1 MNRYTL
7 LKVLYF
13 IFSALFAI
21 SFLVTAKAATQFA
34 HYVIGIIIFLAPS
47 ILLLK
52 FGLWA
57 SKKEKYKNLERDPDY
72 YSKKAEL
79 KEAKIIEKKN
89 KKTKHTN
96 ENNIKEDTDSSN
108 IKFNLPETYKT
119 KSQDKEVNNSYNP
132 KFHRTKEEEELDF
145 NFFYKHKNEVEK
157 FENLINS
164 FLDSDLI
171 EETVKSIQAF
181 DNLEKFCSSKGK
193 GGKIYFEDMWLN
205 CHNSHNACFSYRDG
219 IIDNLYNLCEYCVE
233 LPTANLSDYLYFE
246 SLKVDDLKNLLRENN
261 LKVSGKK
268 SELIDR
274 LFENKINPIIDS
286 ETRNNLNIKEEIIR
300 KNLDY
305 INNNKELINSFLDE
319 DLIDSSTSVELPDN
333 QKNLPEAF
341 IKSIP
346 NEVFNLLWFKNGPFK
361 NFDNPTD
368 NISSKNG
375 VKLEISFSSDEEPS
389 ALDVFLPIKQGVDDE
404 KIGYYPAYSD
414 LNEVQRYQYLNW
426 LKDINQEIDISYVF
440 IFYYGLERY
449 LFTDKWKDACNM
461 IYKLQKNHSN
471 GSFYSYSSDALLMT
485 ALKHKDISLLE
496 MLDKEKIQ
504 PLAYASIKGA
514 LAKSFNASD
523 IVSFSRIVGWT
534 NKRYIDSE
542 YDLFL
547 SELEKG
553 LKNTFNS
560 HEYYVDPEE
569 YRRINTPVTL
579 MLANY
584 SLNID
589 DRKFE
594 IPDIL
599 SSIKI
604 KKDLYKLLETTHNN
618 VKIILKERRKKEK
631 NKEI

>member
-7 LKVLYF
+7 LKVLCF

-34 HYVIGIIIFLAPS
+34 HYVIGTIIFLAPS

-57 SKKEKYKNLERDPDY
+57 SKKEKYKNLEREPEY
-72 YSKKAEL
+72 YIKKAEL
-79 KEAKIIEKKN
+79 KEAKAIEKRNRKESKKVEKNNRKKVKKTNVESLPHITSGNPIKNDIHSLSLEELISKDHDRIARESLEIIGNTKNPETFFSRYDLALKHMNNQN
-89 KKTKHTN
+89 KK
-96 ENNIKEDTDSSN
+96 
-108 IKFNLPETYKT
+108 L
-119 KSQDKEVNNSYNP
+119 
-132 KFHRTKEEEELDF
+132 
-145 NFFYKHKNEVEK
+145 
-157 FENLINS
+157 LINS
-164 FLDSDLI
+164 FDSLCNEFI
-171 EETVKSIQAF
+171 YRF
-181 DNLEKFCSSKGK
+181 DNAISTKLFSLKTEKAKLNNLEKFKESFNPH
-193 GGKIYFEDMWLN
+193 IYRLSEEN
-205 CHNSHNACFSYRDG
+205 K
-219 IIDNLYNLCEYCVE
+219 NLYNSLLAKYDQNIKKK
-233 LPTANLSDYLYFE
+233 LPDINS
-246 SLKVDDLKNLLRENN
+246 
-261 LKVSGKK
+261 
-268 SELIDR
+268 
-274 LFENKINPIIDS
+274 NPI
-286 ETRNNLNIKEEIIR
+286 
-300 KNLDY
+300 
-305 INNNKELINSFLDE
+305 
-319 DLIDSSTSVELPDN
+319 STSN
-333 QKNLPEAF
+333 NLPENF

-346 NEVFNLLWFKNGPFK
+346 GEVFNLLWFKNGPFK
-361 NFDNPTD
+361 NFEKPID

-514 LAKSFNASD
+514 LSKSFNAND

-547 SELEKG
+547 SELEKN

-560 HEYYVDPEE
+560 NEYYVDPEE
-569 YRRINTPVTL
+569 YRKIKTPVTL

-618 VKIILKERRKKEK
+618 VKIILRERRKKEK

>member
-1 MNRYTL
+1 MNRYTI
-7 LKVLYF
+7 LKVLCF
-13 IFSALFAI
+13 IFSLLFAI

-34 HYVIGIIIFLAPS
+34 QYVIGTIIFLAPS
-47 ILLLK
+47 ILFLK

-57 SKKEKYKNLERDPDY
+57 SKKEKDKNLERNPEY
-72 YSKKAEL
+72 YIKKAEL
-79 KEAKIIEKKN
+79 KEAKAIEKRNRKESKKVETSNKKEVKKIKVESLPPITGGKPIKNDIHSLSLEELISIDHDRIARESLEIIGSTKNPETFFSRYDLALKHMNNKN
-89 KKTKHTN
+89 K
-96 ENNIKEDTDSSN
+96 
-108 IKFNLPETYKT
+108 NL
-119 KSQDKEVNNSYNP
+119 
-132 KFHRTKEEEELDF
+132 
-145 NFFYKHKNEVEK
+145 
-157 FENLINS
+157 LINS
-164 FLDSDLI
+164 FDNLCNEFI
-171 EETVKSIQAF
+171 YRF
-181 DNLEKFCSSKGK
+181 DNAISTKLLSLKTDKAKLNNLEKFKEAFNPH
-193 GGKIYFEDMWLN
+193 IYRLSDENKD
-205 CHNSHNACFSYRDG
+205 
-219 IIDNLYNLCEYCVE
+219 LYNSLLAKYDQNIKKE
-233 LPTANLSDYLYFE
+233 LQDI
-246 SLKVDDLKNLLRENN
+246 
-261 LKVSGKK
+261 K
-268 SELIDR
+268 S
-274 LFENKINPIIDS
+274 NPI
-286 ETRNNLNIKEEIIR
+286 
-300 KNLDY
+300 
-305 INNNKELINSFLDE
+305 
-319 DLIDSSTSVELPDN
+319 STSN
-333 QKNLPEAF
+333 NLPEAF

-361 NFDNPTD
+361 NFDKPID

-389 ALDVFLPIKQGVDDE
+389 ALDVFLPIKKGADCE
-404 KIGYYPAYSD
+404 KLGYYPAYSD

-426 LKDINQEIDISYVF
+426 LKDINQEIDISYIF

-534 NKRYIDSE
+534 NKRYMDSE
-542 YDLFL
+542 YNLFL
-547 SELEKG
+547 SELEKI

-560 HEYYVDPEE
+560 NEYYVEPEE
-569 YRRINTPVTL
+569 YKNINTPVVL

-604 KKDLYKLLETTHNN
+604 KSDLYKLLETTHNN
-618 VKIILKERRKKEK
+618 VKTILRERRK
-631 NKEI
+631 N

>member
-1 MNRYTL
+1 MNRYTI
-7 LKVLYF
+7 LKVLCF

-34 HYVIGIIIFLAPS
+34 HYVIGTIIFLAPS

-57 SKKEKYKNLERDPDY
+57 SKKEKSKNLERDPDY

-79 KEAKIIEKKN
+79 KEAKAIEKRNRKEAKKFEKNNRKKVKKTNVESFEPVYSDNQIKSDLPSISIEELISKDHDRIARESLEIMRNTKNPETFFSRYDLALKHMSNKN
-89 KKTKHTN
+89 K
-96 ENNIKEDTDSSN
+96 
-108 IKFNLPETYKT
+108 NL
-119 KSQDKEVNNSYNP
+119 
-132 KFHRTKEEEELDF
+132 
-145 NFFYKHKNEVEK
+145 
-157 FENLINS
+157 LINS
-164 FLDSDLI
+164 FDDLCKEFI
-171 EETVKSIQAF
+171 YRF
-181 DNLEKFCSSKGK
+181 DNAISTKLFSLKTEKAKLNNLEKFKESFNPH
-193 GGKIYFEDMWLN
+193 IYRLSEEN
-205 CHNSHNACFSYRDG
+205 K
-219 IIDNLYNLCEYCVE
+219 NLYNSLLAKYDQNIKKK
-233 LPTANLSDYLYFE
+233 LPDINS
-246 SLKVDDLKNLLRENN
+246 
-261 LKVSGKK
+261 
-268 SELIDR
+268 
-274 LFENKINPIIDS
+274 NPI
-286 ETRNNLNIKEEIIR
+286 
-300 KNLDY
+300 
-305 INNNKELINSFLDE
+305 
-319 DLIDSSTSVELPDN
+319 STSN
-333 QKNLPEAF
+333 NLPENF

-346 NEVFNLLWFKNGPFK
+346 GEVFNLLWFKNGPFK
-361 NFDNPTD
+361 NFEKPID

-461 IYKLQKNHSN
+461 ICKLQNNHSN
-471 GSFYSYSSDALLMT
+471 GSFNSYSSDALLIT

-496 MLDKEKIQ
+496 ILDKEKIQ
-504 PLAYASIKGA
+504 PLAYASVKGA
-514 LAKSFNASD
+514 LSNAFNASD
-523 IVSFSRIVGWT
+523 IISFARIVGWT

-542 YDLFL
+542 YNLFL
-547 SELEKG
+547 DELEKN
-553 LKNTFNS
+553 LISTFNS
-560 HEYYVDPEE
+560 NEYHVDPEE
-569 YRRINTPVTL
+569 YRKIKTPVTL

-584 SLNID
+584 SLNIN

-604 KKDLYKLLETTHNN
+604 KTDLYKLLETTHND
-618 VKIILKERRKKEK
+618 VKIILRERRKKEK
-631 NKEI
+631 NKEN

>member
-7 LKVLYF
+7 LKVLCF

-34 HYVIGIIIFLAPS
+34 HYVIGTIIFLAPS

-57 SKKEKYKNLERDPDY
+57 SKKEKYKNLEREPEY
-72 YSKKAEL
+72 YIKKAEL
-79 KEAKIIEKKN
+79 KEAKAIEKRNRKESKKVEKNNRKKVKKTNVESLPHITSGNPIKNDIHSLSLEELISKDHDRIARESLEIIGNTKNPETFFSRYDLALKHMNNQN
-89 KKTKHTN
+89 KK
-96 ENNIKEDTDSSN
+96 
-108 IKFNLPETYKT
+108 L
-119 KSQDKEVNNSYNP
+119 
-132 KFHRTKEEEELDF
+132 
-145 NFFYKHKNEVEK
+145 
-157 FENLINS
+157 LINS
-164 FLDSDLI
+164 FDSLCNEFI
-171 EETVKSIQAF
+171 YRF
-181 DNLEKFCSSKGK
+181 DNAISTKLFSLKTEKAKLNNLEKFKESFNPH
-193 GGKIYFEDMWLN
+193 IYRLSEEN
-205 CHNSHNACFSYRDG
+205 K
-219 IIDNLYNLCEYCVE
+219 NLYNSLLAKYDQNIKKK
-233 LPTANLSDYLYFE
+233 LPDINS
-246 SLKVDDLKNLLRENN
+246 
-261 LKVSGKK
+261 
-268 SELIDR
+268 
-274 LFENKINPIIDS
+274 NPI
-286 ETRNNLNIKEEIIR
+286 
-300 KNLDY
+300 
-305 INNNKELINSFLDE
+305 
-319 DLIDSSTSVELPDN
+319 STSN
-333 QKNLPEAF
+333 NLPENF

-346 NEVFNLLWFKNGPFK
+346 GEVFNLLWFKNGPFK
-361 NFDNPTD
+361 NFEKPID

-514 LAKSFNASD
+514 LFKSFNAND

-547 SELEKG
+547 SELEKN

-560 HEYYVDPEE
+560 NEYYVDPEE
-569 YRRINTPVTL
+569 YRKIKTPVTL

-618 VKIILKERRKKEK
+618 VKIILRERRKKEK

>member
-1 MNRYTL
+1 MNRYTI
-7 LKVLYF
+7 LKVLCFFY
-13 IFSALFAI
+13 SVLFAI
-21 SFLVTAKAATQFA
+21 GFLLMLVVGTQFE
-34 HYVIGIIIFLAPS
+34 HYVIGAFVFLAPS
-47 ILLLK
+47 IALIK

-57 SKKEKYKNLERDPDY
+57 SKKEKTKNLEADPDY
-72 YSKKAEL
+72 YSKKSEL
-79 KEAKIIEKKN
+79 KENKVTEKINKKEAKKIEKNN
-89 KKTKHTN
+89 KKEVKKTNIESLPPITSGNPIKNDIHSLSLEELISKDHDRIARESLEIIGKTKN
-96 ENNIKEDTDSSN
+96 
-108 IKFNLPETYKT
+108 PETFFSRYDLALKHM
-119 KSQDKEVNNSYNP
+119 NNQN
-132 KFHRTKEEEELDF
+132 KKL
-145 NFFYKHKNEVEK
+145 
-157 FENLINS
+157 LINS
-164 FLDSDLI
+164 FDSLCNEFI
-171 EETVKSIQAF
+171 YRF
-181 DNLEKFCSSKGK
+181 DNAISTKLFSLKTEKAKLNNLEKFKESFNPH
-193 GGKIYFEDMWLN
+193 IYRLSEEN
-205 CHNSHNACFSYRDG
+205 K
-219 IIDNLYNLCEYCVE
+219 NLYNSLLAKYDQNIKKK
-233 LPTANLSDYLYFE
+233 LPDINS
-246 SLKVDDLKNLLRENN
+246 
-261 LKVSGKK
+261 
-268 SELIDR
+268 
-274 LFENKINPIIDS
+274 NPI
-286 ETRNNLNIKEEIIR
+286 
-300 KNLDY
+300 
-305 INNNKELINSFLDE
+305 
-319 DLIDSSTSVELPDN
+319 STSN
-333 QKNLPEAF
+333 NLPENF

-346 NEVFNLLWFKNGPFK
+346 GEVFNLLWFKNGPFK
-361 NFDNPTD
+361 NFEKPID

-375 VKLEISFSSDEEPS
+375 VELEISFSSDEEPS

-449 LFTDKWKDACNM
+449 LFTAKWKDACNM

-485 ALKHKDISLLE
+485 ALKHKEISLLE

-514 LAKSFNASD
+514 LAKSFNAND

-547 SELEKG
+547 SELEKN

-560 HEYYVDPEE
+560 NEYYVDPEE
-569 YRRINTPVTL
+569 YRRIKTPVTL

-584 SLNID
+584 SLNIN

-604 KKDLYKLLETTHNN
+604 KTDLYKLLETAHNA
-618 VKIILKERRKKEK
+618 VKIILRERRKKEK
-631 NKEI
+631 NKEN

>member
-7 LKVLYF
+7 LKVLCF
-13 IFSALFAI
+13 IFSGLFAI

-34 HYVIGIIIFLAPS
+34 HYVIGTIIFLAPS

-57 SKKEKYKNLERDPDY
+57 SKKEKYKNLEMDPDY
-72 YSKKAEL
+72 FIKKSEL
-79 KEAKIIEKKN
+79 KKSKSKEKRKRKIKHKLADNTKISTDTSYEHYNLPDTSIEKLQ
-89 KKTKHTN
+89 
-96 ENNIKEDTDSSN
+96 EKEID
-108 IKFNLPETYKT
+108 
-119 KSQDKEVNNSYNP
+119 NSYNP
-132 KFHRTKEEEELDF
+132 KFHRTEEEKELDF
-145 NFFYKHKNEVEK
+145 NFYFKNKDEIEK
-157 FENLINS
+157 FEKLIYS
-164 FLDSDLI
+164 FLDSDFI
-171 EETVKSIQAF
+171 EDTVKSIQAF
-181 DNLEKFCSSKGK
+181 DNLGKFCSSKGK
-193 GGKIYFEDMWLN
+193 GGKIYFEDTWLN
-205 CHNSHNACFSYRDG
+205 CHNSHNACFSYRDS
-219 IIDNLYNLCEYCVE
+219 IIDNLYNLCEYCIE
-233 LPTANLSDYLYFE
+233 LPTDNLFDYLYFE

-261 LKVSGKK
+261 LKLSGKK

-274 LFENKINPIIDS
+274 LIENKINPIIDS

-300 KNLDY
+300 KNLNY
-305 INNNKELINSFLDE
+305 INHNKELINSLLDE
-319 DLIDSSTSVELPDN
+319 DLIDSSTSIGLPDN

-346 NEVFNLLWFKNGPFK
+346 GEVFNLLWFKNGPFK

-389 ALDVFLPIKQGVDDE
+389 ALDVFLPIKKGVDNE

-547 SELEKG
+547 SELEKS

-618 VKIILKERRKKEK
+618 VKIILRERRKKEK

>member
-7 LKVLYF
+7 LKALCF
-13 IFSALFAI
+13 IFSGLFAI

-34 HYVIGIIIFLAPS
+34 HYVIGTIIFLAPS

-57 SKKEKYKNLERDPDY
+57 SKKEKSKNLERDPEY
-72 YSKKAEL
+72 YIKKNEL
-79 KEAKIIEKKN
+79 KKSKAIEKR
-89 KKTKHTN
+89 
-96 ENNIKEDTDSSN
+96 NIKESKKIETCNKKEVKKLKVESLPPIISGN
-108 IKFNLPETYKT
+108 PIKNDINSLSLEELISENHDRIARESLEIIGNTKNPETFFSRYDLALKHM
-119 KSQDKEVNNSYNP
+119 NN
-132 KFHRTKEEEELDF
+132 
-145 NFFYKHKNEVEK
+145 KNK
-157 FENLINS
+157 NLLINS
-164 FLDSDLI
+164 FDSLCNEFI
-171 EETVKSIQAF
+171 YRF
-181 DNLEKFCSSKGK
+181 DNAISTKLLSLNTDKAKLNNLEKFKESFNPH
-193 GGKIYFEDMWLN
+193 IYRLSDEN
-205 CHNSHNACFSYRDG
+205 K
-219 IIDNLYNLCEYCVE
+219 NLYNSLLAKYDKNINKK
-233 LPTANLSDYLYFE
+233 LPDI
-246 SLKVDDLKNLLRENN
+246 
-261 LKVSGKK
+261 K
-268 SELIDR
+268 S
-274 LFENKINPIIDS
+274 NPI
-286 ETRNNLNIKEEIIR
+286 
-300 KNLDY
+300 
-305 INNNKELINSFLDE
+305 
-319 DLIDSSTSVELPDN
+319 STSN
-333 QKNLPEAF
+333 SSPESF

-346 NEVFNLLWFKNGPFK
+346 NEVFNLLWFKNGLFK
-361 NFDNPTD
+361 NFEKPVDHIN
-368 NISSKNG
+368 SKTG
-375 VKLEISFSSDEEPS
+375 VQIEISFSSDEEPS
-389 ALDVFLPIKQGVDDE
+389 ALDVFLPIKKGVDYE
-404 KIGYYPAYSD
+404 KIGYYPAYSN

-426 LKDINQEIDISYVF
+426 LKDIDQEIDLSYVF

-547 SELEKG
+547 SELEKN

-560 HEYYVDPEE
+560 NEYYVDPKE
-569 YRRINTPVTL
+569 YRRIKTPVTL

-604 KKDLYKLLETTHNN
+604 KKELYK
-618 VKIILKERRKKEK
+618 
-631 NKEI
+631 

>member
-7 LKVLYF
+7 LKVLCF

-34 HYVIGIIIFLAPS
+34 HYVIGTIIFLAPS

-57 SKKEKYKNLERDPDY
+57 SKKEKYKNLEREPEY
-72 YSKKAEL
+72 YIKKAEL
-79 KEAKIIEKKN
+79 KEAKAIEKRNRKESKKVEKNNRKKVKKTNVESLPHITSGNPIKNDIHSLSLEELISKDHDRIARESLEIIGNTKNPETFFSRYDLALKHMNNQN
-89 KKTKHTN
+89 KK
-96 ENNIKEDTDSSN
+96 
-108 IKFNLPETYKT
+108 L
-119 KSQDKEVNNSYNP
+119 
-132 KFHRTKEEEELDF
+132 
-145 NFFYKHKNEVEK
+145 
-157 FENLINS
+157 LINS
-164 FLDSDLI
+164 FDSLCNEFI
-171 EETVKSIQAF
+171 YRF
-181 DNLEKFCSSKGK
+181 DNAISTKLFSLKTEKAKLNNLEKFKESFNPH
-193 GGKIYFEDMWLN
+193 IYRLSEEN
-205 CHNSHNACFSYRDG
+205 K
-219 IIDNLYNLCEYCVE
+219 NLYNSLLAKYDQNIKKK
-233 LPTANLSDYLYFE
+233 LPDINS
-246 SLKVDDLKNLLRENN
+246 
-261 LKVSGKK
+261 
-268 SELIDR
+268 
-274 LFENKINPIIDS
+274 NPI
-286 ETRNNLNIKEEIIR
+286 
-300 KNLDY
+300 
-305 INNNKELINSFLDE
+305 
-319 DLIDSSTSVELPDN
+319 STSN
-333 QKNLPEAF
+333 NLPENF

-346 NEVFNLLWFKNGPFK
+346 GEVFNLLWFKNGPFK
-361 NFDNPTD
+361 NFEKPID

-414 LNEVQRYQYLNW
+414 LNEVQRYEYLNW

-504 PLAYASIKGA
+504 PLAYASIKGT
-514 LAKSFNASD
+514 LSKSFNAND

-547 SELEKG
+547 SELEKN

-560 HEYYVDPEE
+560 NEYYVDPEE
-569 YRRINTPVTL
+569 YRKIKTPVTL

-618 VKIILKERRKKEK
+618 VKIILRERRKKEK